1 MLIFLEELTL
11 HVCDRTENVNKG
23 RVFVNI
29 SKLQE
34 YVASASHCRF
44 LNILAPRLIAMALIR
59 ISMLLSSSWGWAL
72 GGSMDVM
79 WGPFDGITESSSLRD
94 AVLWGKGVVVG
105 GRVGAGS
112 DQVFVSMSDHDKASR
127 PLGWG
132 FRYGCS
138 YFISGC
144 LALW

>member
-34 YVASASHCRF
+34 YVAIASRCRF

-59 ISMLLSSSWGWAL
+59 ISMLLSSS
-72 GGSMDVM
+72 
-79 WGPFDGITESSSLRD
+79 
-94 AVLWGKGVVVG
+94 
-105 GRVGAGS
+105 
-112 DQVFVSMSDHDKASR
+112 
-127 PLGWG
+127 
-132 FRYGCS
+132 
-138 YFISGC
+138 
-144 LALW
+144 